1 MQGFIV
7 VSFPLVVFLAMLD
20 TITTKFALAKGCYE
34 MNPFVRTFLLNDHFL
49 ELKLI
54 LTILSFSGM
63 LFPLS
68 GHERLLKIC
77 CITVIAFYTIV
88 VLNNTVTMLGPFDFG
103 FDMPKLTLLAFPLF
117 LLTFKAILG
126 SQRRP

>member
-1 MQGFIV
+1 
-7 VSFPLVVFLAMLD
+7 
-20 TITTKFALAKGCYE
+20 

-54 LTILSFSGM
+54 LTILSFSDM

-68 GHERLLKIC
+68 SHERLLKVC

-88 VLNNTVTMLGPFDFG
+88 VLNNTVAMLGPFDFG
-103 FDMPKLTLLAFPLF
+103 FDMSKPTLLAFSLF
-117 LLTFKAILG
+117 LLTFKAIPS
-126 SQRRP
+126 SQQRP